1 MLLSM
6 AYPKRL
12 LSEGEHVQKEFR
24 PHLLAIIK
32 PILLVVGAF
41 AVAVSGSAILDGGWL
56 TTALVVAGL
65 MVLAGIPGFTKWW
78 FTGYV
83 ITNERL
89 IARSGVFRREGKEIP
104 LEVVNDI
111 SFKQTFI
118 ERIFHSGD
126 LVIESAGEHGQSS
139 FTDVPDPEGL
149 QSDVYRLRE
158 ARSRDLVSGNSPAEE
173 LEKLAFLHRRG
184 VLSNEEYEA
193 KKEELYNW

>member
-1 MLLSM
+1 M

-78 FTGYV
+78 FQGMSSPMSDLLPGRAYSA
-83 ITNERL
+83 ER
-89 IARSGVFRREGKEIP
+89 GK
-104 LEVVNDI
+104 
-111 SFKQTFI
+111 
-118 ERIFHSGD
+118 
-126 LVIESAGEHGQSS
+126 
-139 FTDVPDPEGL
+139 
-149 QSDVYRLRE
+149 
-158 ARSRDLVSGNSPAEE
+158 RSR
-173 LEKLAFLHRRG
+173 
-184 VLSNEEYEA
+184 
-193 KKEELYNW
+193 